1 MTIKKSFNKNSV
13 FINFV
18 FGLIAFI
25 SINIIFSKLLINKK
39 IDLTEDNLFTL
50 STNTK
55 NIIENLNEQI
65 KIQFFFSESLSRDIP
80 QIRDFE
86 CNRSIRLANS
96 GSKKQC
102 SNQFSEKKTFKSNTN
117 DSK

>member
-1 MTIKKSFNKNSV
+1 MIIKKSLYKNSI

-18 FGLIAFI
+18 LSVIAFI
-25 SINIIFSKLLINKK
+25 SINIILSKLLINKK

-65 KIQFFFSESLSRDIP
+65 KIQLFFSESLSRDIP

-86 CNRSIRLANS
+86 KRVRELMISYTKLSSNVNLIRKVKDFTL
-96 GSKKQC
+96 
-102 SNQFSEKKTFKSNTN
+102 ERL
-117 DSK
+117 